1 MANKYGIQY
10 VSFYTQGSSA
20 KKIAPVRQAPKVILP
35 EPKKQKRRVIYVDP
49 IAILSIA
56 VAVSLFIM
64 MAVGLSVLHEE
75 QLQTAQM
82 EQYADRLQAEN
93 TILMDDFNA
102 KFDPVEVEHTALALG
117 MKPQS
122 QVPQTVI
129 YVPAQPQPEPAGQ
142 STTFLT
148 YIGMFI
154 ADLFA

>member
-35 EPKKQKRRVIYVDP
+35 EPKKRKRRVIYVDP
-49 IAILSIA
+49 VAILSLV

-64 MAVGLSVLHEE
+64 MTVGLCVLHQE
-75 QLQTAQM
+75 QMQTSRM

-93 TILMDDFNA
+93 VALTDDFNA
-102 KFDPVEVEHTALALG
+102 KFDPVEVEQTALALG

-129 YVPAQPQPEPAGQ
+129 YVPAQPQQQEPAQ
-142 STTFLT
+142 TSTFLT
-148 YIGMFI
+148 YMGLFV
-154 ADLFA
+154 AELFA